1 MNLIDRLVVRWRQRW
16 MLSVG
21 LACGATLLF
30 VTVAASRTIGGT
42 ASLAIGLGAALGLAF
57 LLIWRRRRV
66 DGLVVARHLNR
77 SAPALEDSADLLVRS
92 ADELS
97 PVQRMQRARVER
109 TLRSLVPPPRLPSR
123 GLRLAATFA
132 AAAILGA
139 LGMLAIAP
147 SGGDAARPSSGRTA
161 VPAARGPIEPL
172 RVAGIRITIQPPAYT
187 GKRLRQTDDW
197 DLDAEQGARITW
209 RLRTNQ
215 PVNNGGVQLLTTAG
229 DTIVASRRSADE
241 FDAALAVEH
250 SLLYQV
256 LLRPERGALAATS
269 DYHRLTMIPD
279 APPTVTVVRPEPRTE
294 IPFGSAPVVP
304 LEVLAGDDYGVA
316 DARIV
321 ATLTTGAGEAVKF
334 REQVLEFD
342 TRSSRGGPQPGLIL
356 RRTLSPAALA
366 MQPGDELYFFVQV
379 HDNRFPEP
387 NETRSET
394 FFISLADTAH
404 VVLADWSGLAV
415 NAVPEYLRSQRQII
429 IDTET
434 LLAQGASLTPQTL
447 RDRSNN
453 IGIDQHVLRERY
465 GEIVGQENVV
475 AGTDPVVEH
484 EHDTPESA
492 TLLAQTVKDTLQ
504 AAVAQMWE
512 AELRLRTNEPRAA
525 LPFEYRA
532 LELLKS
538 AQQAARVYVKRV
550 GFEPPPLEP
559 DRKRLTGNLGAIGN
573 PTSRRDLT
581 AAASLP
587 SVRAALNMVQRL
599 RTGGA
604 APSGA
609 ADALERAGQ
618 EIAQLA
624 VTQPGANLETLAELR
639 TLIDA
644 LRSGRPGEGSC
655 VDCWLR
661 LERGLWR
668 ALPAA
673 DLEREPRARD
683 PGGVARDYFDRLQ
696 RAGVGK
702 PR

>member
-1 MNLIDRLVVRWRQRW
+1 VNLIDRLVERWRQRW

-30 VTVAASRTIGGT
+30 VTVAASRAIGGT
-42 ASLAIGLGAALGLAF
+42 ASLAIGVGAALGLAF

-66 DGLVVARHLNR
+66 DALVVARHLNR

-92 ADELS
+92 TDELS

-132 AAAILGA
+132 AAAVLGA

-161 VPAARGPIEPL
+161 PAARGSVEPL
-172 RVAGIRITIQPPAYT
+172 QVAGIQITIRPPAYT

-209 RLRTNQ
+209 RVQTNR
-215 PVNNGGVQLLTTAG
+215 PVHDGGVLLVTTAG
-229 DTIVASRRSADE
+229 DTIVASRNGADA
-241 FDAALAVEH
+241 FDAAMAVEH

-256 LLRPERGALAATS
+256 LLRPEQGAMVATS

-294 IPFGSAPVVP
+294 IPFGSAPVVA

-342 TRSSRGGPQPGLIL
+342 TRSSRGGPHPGLIL
-356 RRTLSPAALA
+356 RRTLNPAALA
-366 MQPGDELYFFVQV
+366 MQPGDELYFFIQV
-379 HDNRFPEP
+379 HDNRLPEP

-394 FFISLADTAH
+394 FFVSLADTAH

-434 LLAQGASLTPQTL
+434 LLAQAASLTPQTL

-475 AGTDPVVEH
+475 AGTEPVVEH

-587 SVRAALNMVQRL
+587 SVRAALAMVQR
-599 RTGGA
+599 RRAGGST
-604 APSGA
+604 PSGA

-624 VTQPGANLETLAELR
+624 VTQPGVNLETLADLR

-644 LRSGRPGEGSC
+644 LRSGRSGPC

-696 RAGVGK
+696 RAGVGR